1 VTDAG
6 GTDGRATDAR
16 RTDGRATDARG
27 ADARATDDGAD
38 AVLRVVRGR
47 PDAEELAAV
56 TAVLLLLE
64 AEAAER
70 PASLPAPSGAASSS
84 AWTRSV
90 RRGRTAGQPGAGAW
104 RGFAG

>member
-1 VTDAG
+1 MTDAG
-6 GTDGRATDAR
+6 GTDA
-16 RTDGRATDARG
+16 RATDARG
-27 ADARATDDGAD
+27 ADARGAGEHAPGDGAD

-56 TAVLLLLE
+56 TAVLLSLE